1 MRGSRQGPADASC
14 VRPGGRGVACESA
27 QFFSPG
33 SAPAKNALSRGAVAA
48 RQQGPNSQFCV
59 VNAPPRLSEKS
70 QNFLKVCLR
79 HTGLP
84 PLPAAGFGPGPC
96 GAGGP
101 GMQAPAG
108 PAFQDPGTLFGAA
121 RSRVL
126 LTCSRS
132 VIYHVRTL
140 MNCRFRRPLQGTSRD
155 LANELERIRRSHPR
169 RSPIPPSQLQSL
181 QSLPIPRHV

>member
-14 VRPGGRGVACESA
+14 VRPGGRGAGVACESA

-84 PLPAAGFGPGPC
+84 SLPAAGFGPGPC

-101 GMQAPAG
+101 AG
-108 PAFQDPGTLFGAA
+108 PAFQGPGTLFGAGWKY
-121 RSRVL
+121 SRPEQETPFFRHAKHAGEKSACGHQPPCSNRLGESSRLAVFL
-126 LTCSRS
+126 LLYGYT
-132 VIYHVRTL
+132 
-140 MNCRFRRPLQGTSRD
+140 RFLAHPLAPSGGSI
-155 LANELERIRRSHPR
+155 LA
-169 RSPIPPSQLQSL
+169 
-181 QSLPIPRHV
+181 

>member
-1 MRGSRQGPADASC
+1 MLVLATATAHFFQGLRRMGRACQWTPIEIATSDRQGC
-14 VRPGGRGVACESA
+14 VAAGRGQPTPVAYGPA
-27 QFFSPG
+27 RNFFPE

-70 QNFLKVCLR
+70 QNFLSVRLR

-101 GMQAPAG
+101 GMQAPE
-108 PAFQDPGTLFGAA
+108 DPGTLFGAA
-121 RSRVL
+121 PVQRPTKEPSRGG
-126 LTCSRS
+126 
-132 VIYHVRTL
+132 
-140 MNCRFRRPLQGTSRD
+140 PLRGAGGRGKGKGGAASQGWWPAGR
-155 LANELERIRRSHPR
+155 AAGAA
-169 RSPIPPSQLQSL
+169 
-181 QSLPIPRHV
+181 